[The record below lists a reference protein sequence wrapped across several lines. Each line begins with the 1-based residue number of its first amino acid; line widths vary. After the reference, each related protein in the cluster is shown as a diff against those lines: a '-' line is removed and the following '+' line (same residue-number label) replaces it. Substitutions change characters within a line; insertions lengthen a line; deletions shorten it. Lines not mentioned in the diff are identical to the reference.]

1 MDKDQLR
8 PDQVDILKEIGNI
21 GMGNATTS
29 LSTMLEERIEMG
41 VPEVSL
47 ISLSDVPDAV
57 GGPEKPVAV
66 VFSKALGE
74 ASFYIIFLMPEQSAL
89 NVIKSLTAGETQ
101 GFCSM
106 GRSVIR
112 EVGNIVGAAYL
123 NALSFLTNST
133 FKQTPPILAIDM
145 AGAILGTIFAEADLT
160 DDTLLLIRTTLNT
173 DLKDFEG
180 YLFIVPNWE
189 RFKSI
194 VDLLGLELE
203 T

>member
-1 MDKDQLR
+1 LDKNSLKPEQI
-8 PDQVDILKEIGNI
+8 DILKEIGNI

-29 LSTMLEERIEMG
+29 LSKMLEEKIKMD

-47 ISLSDVPDAV
+47 ISLSEVPELV

-74 ASFYIIFLMPEQSAL
+74 VSFFIIFLMPEHSAL
-89 NVIKSLTAGETQ
+89 NIIKALTDGETNE
-101 GFCSM
+101 FCYM

-123 NALSFLTNST
+123 SALSFLTNYT

-145 AGAILGTIFAEADLT
+145 AGAILGTIFAEADLA
-160 DDTLLLIRTTLNT
+160 DDTLLLIKTILNT
-173 DLKDFEG
+173 ELTDFEG

-189 RFKSI
+189 KFKSI
-194 VDLLGLELE
+194 VEILGLELE
-203 T
+203 E